1 MLTLNPSKAQ
11 EYPSSP
17 PIWKPGGQ
25 SDLAQPTRIGPAVRI
40 SNSKYLN
47 VEKIIMILIVLLVQ
61 CIIILVKF

>member
-1 MLTLNPSKAQ
+1 MLTLNPSNAQ

-40 SNSKYLN
+40 SNSKYL
-47 VEKIIMILIVLLVQ
+47 KIEGIFIVL
-61 CIIILVKF
+61 FY

>member
-1 MLTLNPSKAQ
+1 MLTLNPSNAQ

-40 SNSKYLN
+40 SNSKYL
-47 VEKIIMILIVLLVQ
+47 KI
-61 CIIILVKF
+61 